1 MPSISR
7 FYSWGILWG
16 WFDMRMSRMTKIC
29 WRTAISHRKLWNF
42 TILNKGNRH
51 IEMTNYSSNCLI
63 AGETNKSCVINSS
76 RFFTPTSK
84 LSHFSQIERM
94 YPACLNITDA
104 LDINLCINT
113 STIDEDEMSPLFD
126 ENMEKIVS
134 TTVVILF
141 GFIFVA
147 GLIGN
152 ALVVI
157 GNILSSVKIS
167 DFISFILS
175 SYTVV
180 AFNPLMRSTTNIL
193 IINLAISDLMFV
205 IMCIPFTGE

>member
-1 MPSISR
+1 
-7 FYSWGILWG
+7 
-16 WFDMRMSRMTKIC
+16 
-29 WRTAISHRKLWNF
+29 
-42 TILNKGNRH
+42 
-51 IEMTNYSSNCLI
+51 
-63 AGETNKSCVINSS
+63 
-76 RFFTPTSK
+76 
-84 LSHFSQIERM
+84 M

-167 DFISFILS
+167 NFISSILS